1 MAPPIQ
7 TTLQLSCEFY
17 PAGVDLLLPS
27 APPPVVALKLVEVE
41 VEGASTVTAEA
52 QDVSIA
58 VAQPLE
64 DIGVEDLVIG

>member
-1 MAPPIQ
+1 M
-7 TTLQLSCEFY
+7 
-17 PAGVDLLLPS
+17 
-27 APPPVVALKLVEVE
+27 VALKLVEVE